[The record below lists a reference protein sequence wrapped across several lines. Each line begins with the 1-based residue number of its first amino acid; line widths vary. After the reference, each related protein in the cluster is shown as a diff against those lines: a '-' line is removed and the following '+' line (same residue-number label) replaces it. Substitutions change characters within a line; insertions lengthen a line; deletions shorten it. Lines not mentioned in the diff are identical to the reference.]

1 MLDQLFSSLAMVAD
15 GTHLLMLAA
24 GVMLG
29 LVVGVLPGLGGSAGL
44 ALLLPFIYGMDA
56 GPALAMMVGLLAV
69 TTTSDTFPAVLM
81 GIPGTA
87 GSQATVMDGFPMSK
101 RGEATRAISA
111 GLVSSIFGGLVGAL
125 VLSVALLFA
134 EPLLRLFGSAE
145 QLMLIVFALSMVG
158 MLTGTSYLKGLASCG
173 LGLMLGA
180 VGAAP
185 ITGIERLNFGTE
197 YLVEPL
203 PIIIAGLGLFAVP
216 EIVSLARQQT
226 AIAESGVLAAG
237 WLQGLRDWARHWW
250 LSLRCAVI
258 GCLGGALPGIG
269 GSVIDWIAY
278 GHAVQ
283 TTKHPERYGTG
294 DVRGVIAPESAN
306 NAKEGGALIPTL
318 IFGIPGSGNMAI
330 LLGGFILIGIQPGLS
345 MIRDNGDVV
354 YSVVWSLAIANILG
368 AGICLLLARQI
379 ARLTTVPYLLI
390 APFMIGMIYFAA
402 FQATRAWGDFLA
414 LMALG
419 LLGIYMRRFGWS
431 RPALL
436 IGFVLAPQIEDNV
449 YRAFTIYGTGL
460 FERPLVIALI
470 VLTVLSVVGAA
481 RSRRH
486 ETPGDMAARRH
497 GNTWPQKLFFL
508 LLAGVAAY
516 VLVDGFSHNFLTGTF
531 EIVSAGASLLFMLP
545 LGLLLF
551 LKPGSACHH
560 DDEAAF
566 AGDRTAPS
574 AERYVGIMALFL
586 ASAGLFGFLTGAG
599 IFIAGFLN
607 RAAGVRP
614 WRAIAGG
621 LAFSAALYLVA
632 RELNLEYPSGLL
644 NLVLPFWP

>member
-15 GTHLLMLAA
+15 GTHLMMLAA

-111 GLVSSIFGGLVGAL
+111 GLISSIFGGLVGAL

-203 PIIIAGLGLFAVP
+203 PIIITGLGLFAVP

-237 WLQGLRDWARHWW
+237 R
-250 LSLRCAVI
+250 
-258 GCLGGALPGIG
+258 
-269 GSVIDWIAY
+269 
-278 GHAVQ
+278 
-283 TTKHPERYGTG
+283 
-294 DVRGVIAPESAN
+294 
-306 NAKEGGALIPTL
+306 
-318 IFGIPGSGNMAI
+318 
-330 LLGGFILIGIQPGLS
+330 
-345 MIRDNGDVV
+345 
-354 YSVVWSLAIANILG
+354 
-368 AGICLLLARQI
+368 
-379 ARLTTVPYLLI
+379 
-390 APFMIGMIYFAA
+390 
-402 FQATRAWGDFLA
+402 RAC
-414 LMALG
+414 
-419 LLGIYMRRFGWS
+419 R
-431 RPALL
+431 
-436 IGFVLAPQIEDNV
+436 
-449 YRAFTIYGTGL
+449 
-460 FERPLVIALI
+460 
-470 VLTVLSVVGAA
+470 
-481 RSRRH
+481 
-486 ETPGDMAARRH
+486 
-497 GNTWPQKLFFL
+497 
-508 LLAGVAAY
+508 
-516 VLVDGFSHNFLTGTF
+516 
-531 EIVSAGASLLFMLP
+531 SAGRR
-545 LGLLLF
+545 
-551 LKPGSACHH
+551 C
-560 DDEAAF
+560 
-566 AGDRTAPS
+566 
-574 AERYVGIMALFL
+574 
-586 ASAGLFGFLTGAG
+586 
-599 IFIAGFLN
+599 
-607 RAAGVRP
+607 
-614 WRAIAGG
+614 
-621 LAFSAALYLVA
+621 
-632 RELNLEYPSGLL
+632 
-644 NLVLPFWP
+644 